1 MSQLQEEVTG
11 AASDRPFNLDEQG
24 GSKGHPK
31 GLYLLFT
38 TEMWERFSYYGMRAI
53 LVLYMTKVLGF
64 MDSRATEIYGNFTGL
79 VYLTPLIGGYISDR
93 YWGNRKSIIVGGF
106 IIALGQF
113 VLFFSASFVHS
124 LPQMAPIL
132 LILGLFLLI
141 SGNGLFKPNISTMVN
156 QLYAPGDKRIDSAF
170 TIFYMGINLGALFS
184 PIICGTLAEKV
195 DFRWGFFA
203 AGIGMVAGLIVFIL
217 LKNKYVVRADG
228 QPVGMKPEK
237 ITPTVTEGTEGVAAP
252 KGNTMGR
259 GILWLVIFAV
269 LFFLFYQFV
278 FEQNYISAFIFSC
291 SIASGGFIITDPTLT
306 TVERK
311 RIWVLY
317 IVAFF
322 VIFFWSAFEQ
332 AGASLTIFAEQ
343 STDRVIFG
351 WEMPASWFQS
361 VNPVAIII
369 FAPLFAMLWTGLGK
383 RNKEPSSP
391 MKQAIGLFLL
401 SIGYFVIA
409 FGVKGVDAS
418 IKVSMI
424 WLISMYMIHTWGE
437 LCLSP
442 IGLSMVA
449 RLAPVRLASL
459 LMGVWFMANAM
470 ANDMSGQLGKLYP
483 ESVVP
488 VAMVQGVETANN
500 VNILP
505 PNFTVDKA
513 QTVNNEKV
521 IGYNKLDFSK
531 ITNDDLQK
539 SIKTEIASQQHSI
552 EKNFLGFRIADLHD
566 FFMIFVVMAGI
577 AAIILFFL
585 SSTLLKMMG
594 GIR

>member
-1 MSQLQEEVTG
+1 MLDLTKDEV
-11 AASDRPFNLDEQG
+11 P
-24 GSKGHPK
+24 KGHPK
-31 GLYLLFT
+31 GLYLLFF

-53 LVLYMTKVLGF
+53 LVLYMTKILGF

-79 VYLTPLIGGYISDR
+79 VYLTPLIGGFISDR
-93 YWGNRKSIIVGGF
+93 YWGNRKSILVGGS

-113 VLFFSASFVHS
+113 SLFFSASMVHS
-124 LPQMAPIL
+124 SPQVATTF
-132 LILGLFLLI
+132 LILGLLFLI
-141 SGNGLFKPNISTMVN
+141 MGNGLFKPNISTMVN

-195 DFRWGFFA
+195 DFKWGFFA
-203 AGIGMVAGLIVFIL
+203 AGIGMVLGIIL
-217 LKNKYVVRADG
+217 FYILKNKYVVGADG
-228 QPVGMKPEK
+228 HAVGMKPMSVFETVEK
-237 ITPTVTEGTEGVAAP
+237 ENTFSDQKSEIKKASSGGRAIIWGAVFVALFA
-252 KGNTMGR
+252 
-259 GILWLVIFAV
+259 IFY
-269 LFFLFYQFV
+269 FFV
-278 FEQNYISAFIFSC
+278 FDANYISSFIFSC

-343 STDRVIFG
+343 STDRFLFG

-369 FAPLFAMLWTGLGK
+369 FAPLFAILWTKLGK
-383 RNKEPSSP
+383 KNKEPSSP
-391 MKQAIGLFLL
+391 VKQAIGLFLL
-401 SIGYFVIA
+401 AIGYFVIA
-409 FGVKGVDAS
+409 FGVKGVDPS

-424 WLISMYMIHTWGE
+424 WLIGMYVIHTWGE

-488 VAMVQGVETANN
+488 ITA
-500 VNILP
+500 VKDLQASENISLLP
-505 PNFTVDKA
+505 PTFKFDEAEVVKGEQVVSYSKLNFDSVKDA
-513 QTVNNEKV
+513 
-521 IGYNKLDFSK
+521 NKKQELIAKFSAV
-531 ITNDDLQK
+531 QK
-539 SIKTEIASQQHSI
+539 NV
-552 EKNFLGFRIADLHD
+552 EKNFLGVRIEDLHD

-577 AAIILFFL
+577 ASIILFLL
-585 SSTLLKMMG
+585 SKQLLKMMG